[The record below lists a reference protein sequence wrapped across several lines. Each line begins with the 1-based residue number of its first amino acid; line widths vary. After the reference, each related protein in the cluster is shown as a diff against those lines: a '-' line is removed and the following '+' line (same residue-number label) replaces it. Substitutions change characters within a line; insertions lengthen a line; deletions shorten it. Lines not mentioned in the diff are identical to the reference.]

1 MNLNPAGFRM
11 KQVEE
16 EVKHVSSKRKVC
28 VVLVDRANYGR
39 LKPVMRSIAEQP
51 ELELQVLAAGTMV
64 LGRFGRPV
72 DLVRKD
78 GFPVSGETFIEL
90 EGSTP
95 ATMAKSVGFGV
106 VEFSSEFQRLKPD
119 VVLLIGDRYEA
130 LAAAIAAAYMN
141 ICIVHVQGG
150 EVSGSIDESARHA
163 ISKFSHFH
171 FPATQRS
178 AEYLIRMGEA
188 PDTILGV
195 GCPSSDLARL
205 LTGELPDEVINGT
218 GSGAHI
224 DLAKAFQLVIFHP
237 TTTRYG
243 AEHEQMEN
251 LLAALDKLKKQTIL
265 LWPNIDAGS
274 DAISKVIRVY
284 RDHHAPD
291 WLRTIT
297 NLLPENYL
305 RVLARTSCAIG
316 NSSSFVR
323 DAGYFGTPVV
333 LVGERQEGRECD
345 VHVTR
350 VIPTTDEIYGA
361 ISNQLMHGRYAP
373 SKLYGDGYVSER
385 IARAM
390 TQLVPYTQKRL
401 HYIYDEATD
410 GNANSWNRNGARGIE
425 GNPQEEHHAPVG
437 QTPAGVHG

>member
-1 MNLNPAGFRM
+1 M
-11 KQVEE
+11 KAVKE
-16 EVKHVSSKRKVC
+16 EVKPVSSKRKVC

-39 LKPVMRSIAEQP
+39 LKPVMRAIAERP

-106 VEFSSEFQRLKPD
+106 VEFASEFQRLSPD

-141 ICIVHVQGG
+141 ICLVHVQGG

-163 ISKFSHFH
+163 ISKLSHFH
-171 FPATQRS
+171 FPATRRS
-178 AEYLIRMGEA
+178 ADYLVRMGES
-188 PDTILGV
+188 PETILGV
-195 GCPSSDLARL
+195 GCPSSDLARM
-205 LTGELPDEVINGT
+205 LTGDLADEVVNGT
-218 GSGAHI
+218 GSGAQI
-224 DLAKAFQLVIFHP
+224 DLSKPFQLVIFHP

-243 AEHEQMEN
+243 AENEQMEN
-251 LLAALDKLKKQTIL
+251 LLAALDRLKKQTVL

-274 DAISKVIRVY
+274 DAISKVIRIY
-284 RDHHAPD
+284 RDQHAPD

-305 RVLARTSCAIG
+305 RVLARTACAIG

-333 LVGERQEGRECD
+333 LVGERQEGREWD
-345 VHVTR
+345 THVTP
-350 VIPTTDEIYGA
+350 VVPTTEEIYGA
-361 ISNQLMHGRYAP
+361 ISHQLMHGRYTP
-373 SKLYGDGYVSER
+373 SKLYGDGFVSER
-385 IARAM
+385 IAQAM
-390 TQLVPYTQKRL
+390 TDLVPYRQKRL

-410 GNANSWNRNGARGIE
+410 GNANSWNRHGARRVE
-425 GNPQEEHHAPVG
+425 RNPQKEHHAA
-437 QTPAGVHG
+437 AG